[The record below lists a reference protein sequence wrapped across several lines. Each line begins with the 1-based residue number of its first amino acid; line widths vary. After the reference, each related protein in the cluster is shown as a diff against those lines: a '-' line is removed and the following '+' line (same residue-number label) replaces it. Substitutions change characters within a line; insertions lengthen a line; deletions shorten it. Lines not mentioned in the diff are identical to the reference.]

1 MFAYVGCYT
10 TRKRQARGEG
20 INVYRV
26 APSSGEWRH
35 VQLVPD
41 LVNPSFLAV
50 DHSGRCLYSVHG
62 DEDDVTAFAIGG
74 DSGRLDLLN
83 RRKLGG
89 RNGVHL
95 SIAPSS
101 RCLVTANYADG
112 NVSLVPLEADGAL
125 GAHIATS
132 ALPGEPGPHRVE
144 QTGSRPHAIPF
155 DPAGR
160 FVLVPDKG
168 LDRIFIFRLDER
180 EGRLMPNDP
189 PFVMA
194 RPGAAP
200 RHLAFHPAAPY
211 AFVNNE
217 LDSTVTA
224 YRWDGERGALEPF
237 QIVPS
242 LPDSYTG
249 ANTTAEIVVDPTG
262 RFFYVS
268 NRGHDSIGIFAIDP
282 ASGRLAPRGWEPT
295 RGRRPR
301 FFTLDPAGRFLYA
314 ANEASDTIVTFR
326 VDPANGMLDPTGQVI
341 ETASPACIVF
351 AGA

>member
-10 TRKRQARGEG
+10 TRERQARGKG
-20 INVYRV
+20 ISVYRV
-26 APSSGEWRH
+26 DPASGQWTY
-35 VQLVPD
+35 VALVPE

-50 DHSGRCLYSVHG
+50 DQGGRFLYSVHG
-62 DEDDVTAFAIGG
+62 DEEDVTAFAIDGE
-74 DSGRLDLLN
+74 SGRLSFLN
-83 RRKLGG
+83 RQRLGG

-95 SIAPSS
+95 AVAPTN
-101 RCLVTANYADG
+101 RFLVTANYASG
-112 NVSLVPLEADGAL
+112 TVSVVPLEADGAL
-125 GAHIATS
+125 GARIATL
-132 ALPGEPGPHRVE
+132 ALPGEPGPHRVQ

-155 DPAGR
+155 DPSGR

-168 LDRIFIFRLDER
+168 LDRVFVFRLDER
-180 EGRLMPNDP
+180 EGRLVPHDP
-189 PFVMA
+189 PFVMT
-194 RPGAAP
+194 RPGAGP

-224 YRWDGERGALEPF
+224 YHWDAERGTLEPF

-242 LPDSYTG
+242 LPDSHTG
-249 ANTTAEIVVDPTG
+249 PNTTAEIAVDPTG
-262 RFFYVS
+262 RFLYVS
-268 NRGHDSIGIFAIDP
+268 NRGHDSIGVFAIDKV
-282 ASGRLAPRGWEPT
+282 SGRLAAVGWEPT

-326 VDPANGMLDPTGQVI
+326 VDPQNGALDPTGEII

-351 AGA
+351 ADP

>member
-10 TRKRQARGEG
+10 TRERQARGEG

-26 APSSGEWRH
+26 DPASGLWRH
-35 VQLVPD
+35 VQLVPE

-50 DHSGRCLYSVHG
+50 GSGGRRLYAVHG

-74 DSGRLDLLN
+74 EDGRPTLLN
-83 RRKLGG
+83 RQKLGG

-95 SIAPSS
+95 SVDPEN
-101 RCLVTANYADG
+101 RFLVTANYANG
-112 NVSLVPLEADGAL
+112 TVSVVPLEADGAL
-125 GAHIATS
+125 GRRVATL
-132 ALPGEPGPHRVE
+132 ALPGEPGPHRVQ
-144 QTGSRPHAIPF
+144 QTGSRPHSIPF
-155 DPAGR
+155 DPSGR

-168 LDRIFIFRLDER
+168 LDRVFIFRLDER
-180 EGRLMPNDP
+180 EGRLVPNDP

-200 RHLAFHPAAPY
+200 RHMAFHPAAPY
-211 AFVNNE
+211 AYVNNE

-224 YRWDGERGALEPF
+224 YHWDEERGRLEPF

-242 LPDSYTG
+242 LPDTYTG
-249 ANTTAEIVVDPTG
+249 ANTTAEIAVDPIG
-262 RFFYVS
+262 RFLYVS
-268 NRGHDSIGIFAIDP
+268 NRGHDSIGIFAIEQTN
-282 ASGRLAPRGWEPT
+282 GRLAPVGWEST

-301 FFTLDPAGRFLYA
+301 FFALDPAGRFLYA

-326 VDPANGMLDPTGQVI
+326 VDPQSGRLDPTGEII

-351 AGA
+351 AGS

>member
-10 TRKRQARGEG
+10 TRQRQARGEG

-26 APSSGEWRH
+26 APSAGEWTH
-35 VQLVPD
+35 VQLVPE

-50 DHSGRCLYSVHG
+50 DQQGRFLYSVHG
-62 DEDDVTAFAIGG
+62 DEDDVTAFAIDGE
-74 DSGRLDLLN
+74 SGRLSLIN
-83 RRKLGG
+83 RQKLGG

-95 SIAPSS
+95 SVCETNRFLA
-101 RCLVTANYADG
+101 TANYANG
-112 NVSLVPLEADGAL
+112 TVSLVPLEADGSL
-125 GAHIATS
+125 GAHVATLS
-132 ALPGEPGPHRVE
+132 LPGEPGPHRVE

-155 DPAGR
+155 DPSGR

-180 EGRLMPNDP
+180 EGRLVPNDP

-224 YRWDGERGALEPF
+224 YRWDGERGILEPF

-242 LPDSYTG
+242 LPDSHTG
-249 ANTTAEIVVDPTG
+249 VNTTAEIAVDPTG
-262 RFFYVS
+262 RFLYVS
-268 NRGHDSIGIFAIDP
+268 NRGHDSIGAFAIDP
-282 ASGRLAPRGWEPT
+282 ANGRLAPVGWEPT

-301 FFTLDPAGRFLYA
+301 FFALDPAGRFLHA

-326 VDPANGMLDPTGQVI
+326 IDPQSGTLDPTGQVI
-341 ETASPACIVF
+341 ETASPACVVF
-351 AGA
+351 AGF

>member
-10 TRKRQARGEG
+10 TRQRQARGEG
-20 INVYRV
+20 INVYHV
-26 APSSGEWRH
+26 APYGEWTH

-50 DHSGRCLYSVHG
+50 DQEGRFLYSVHG
-62 DEDDVTAFAIGG
+62 DEDDVTAFAIDGE
-74 DSGRLDLLN
+74 SGRLTLLN
-83 RRKLGG
+83 RQKLGG

-95 SIAPSS
+95 SVSEAK
-101 RCLVTANYADG
+101 RFLATANYAG
-112 NVSLVPLEADGAL
+112 GTVSLVPLEADGSL
-125 GAHIATS
+125 GARIATL

-155 DPAGR
+155 DPSGR

-180 EGRLMPNDP
+180 EGRLVPNDP

-211 AFVNNE
+211 AYVNNE

-224 YRWDGERGALEPF
+224 YRWDDGRGILEPF

-242 LPDSYTG
+242 LPDSHTG
-249 ANTTAEIVVDPTG
+249 ANTTAEIAVDPTG
-262 RFFYVS
+262 RLLYVS

-282 ASGRLAPRGWEPT
+282 ANGRLAPVGWEPT

-326 VDPANGMLDPTGQVI
+326 IDPQSGRLDPTGQIV

-351 AGA
+351 AGS